1 MRVAYIRRIKEQMP
15 LSLEEIEVLKF
26 TLMKAILHKN
36 SDVIEPLMV
45 RGVPIL
51 SVLENGKTPLRM
63 AVETNNA
70 RIVEMLMIESMRTF
84 QLYPPADISFCMD
97 WVVSTRQFQ
106 LIDLTLY
113 AIAQH
118 PESQKK
124 WQYFSAVCDYLSKL
138 VDICKKEECQPLHFK
153 EFEDLVRK
161 KSFSKSEMQF
171 FYYLWEKSLN
181 NNYKDSIKFYEILA
195 EVYYEN
201 DKKLVES
208 MARKDKLIMTAIISF
223 LGIILAA
230 IGLDLLMR
238 PLFGQILISLGVM
251 IGLIGLYGFIV
262 YKSFKNYIKREKF
275 RSAHLKDRELLRACR
290 RGDLILV
297 GTLLRNGAHVNAIM
311 GVAESTPLFE
321 AIRFDNKPIIN
332 LLSQYNAYAG
342 KGSQVT
348 SFP

>member
-1 MRVAYIRRIKEQMP
+1 MRVSYVRRIKEQMP

-51 SVLENGKTPLRM
+51 GVLENGKTALRM

-113 AIAQH
+113 AVAQN

-138 VDICKKEECQPLHFK
+138 VDVCKKEECQPLHFK

-161 KSFSKSEMQF
+161 KNFSKSEMQF
-171 FYYLWEKSLN
+171 FYYLWEKNLN

-201 DKKLVES
+201 DKALVAKT
-208 MARKDKLIMTAIISF
+208 ARKDKLVMTTTISF
-223 LGIILAA
+223 LGVILAG
-230 IGLDLLMR
+230 IGMELLMK
-238 PLFGQILISLGVM
+238 PLFGQILLSLSV
-251 IGLIGLYGFIV
+251 IIILVGLYGLGV
-262 YKSFKNYIKREKF
+262 YKLFKDYMKREKS
-275 RSAHLKDRELLRACR
+275 RSAHLKDRELLRGCR
-290 RGDLILV
+290 RGDLIVV
-297 GTLLRNGAHVNAIM
+297 GNLLRNGAHVNAIM
-311 GVAESTPLFE
+311 GIAESTPLFE
-321 AIRFDNKPIIN
+321 AMRFDNKPIIN